1 MSSTRDAYGFSN
13 LWGNWTEIH
22 RVPILVVQAAI
33 TKYHRLDGL

>member
-1 MSSTRDAYGFSN
+1 MSSTRDVHGFRN
-13 LWGNWTEIH
+13 LWGHWAEIH